1 MNLLARSIVAAA
13 LGTSMATAAS
23 AQTTE
28 INFGIIS
35 TEAQSNLRPIW
46 EPFLAAMSEATGLTI
61 NPFFASDYAGI
72 VEGMRFGQVQI
83 AWHGNASAI
92 QAVDRA
98 NGEVF
103 AQTVS
108 VEGNPGYWS
117 VLIVPIDS
125 PLQTLE
131 DALTCDKSLNFG
143 IGDPN
148 STSGYLV
155 PMTFVFAARG
165 INPADCFRTVRNAN
179 HETNAL
185 AVANGQVD
193 IAANNTENMTRL
205 QLTNPEAAARI
216 RVLWQ
221 SPLIPSD
228 PIVWYKEL
236 DEATKNQLFRF
247 FMSYGRVGTPEE
259 VAEAREI
266 LAALGWAPFRPS
278 SDAQLYPIRIMNFT
292 RAIFTAEADTTLTAE
307 ARAAQIADLATQR
320 DAIQALLDTVPP
332 L

>member
-1 MNLLARSIVAAA
+1 MNLLARSIAAA
-13 LGTSMATAAS
+13 AFGTGVATAAS

-35 TEAQSNLRPIW
+35 TEAQVNLRPIW

-83 AWHGNASAI
+83 AWYGNASAI

-108 VEGNPGYWS
+108 VEGNPGYWGL
-117 VLIVPIDS
+117 LIVPIDS

-131 DALTCDKSLNFG
+131 DALACDKSLNFG

-193 IAANNTENMTRL
+193 IATNNTENMTRL
-205 QLTNPEAAARI
+205 QVTNPEAAARI

-236 DEATKNQLFRF
+236 DQETKNALFRF

-259 VAEAREI
+259 VAEAREV

-278 SDAQLYPIRIMNFT
+278 SDAQLYPVRIMSFT
-292 RAIFTAEADTTLTAE
+292 RAIFNAEADTTLTAE
-307 ARAAQIADLATQR
+307 ARAAQITELTTQR
-320 DAIQALLDTVPP
+320 DAVQALLDTVPP